1 MKDARELPDTST
13 TAERAATTE
22 GRNTPPRRPATTSV
36 PGEPAREPAKAPP
49 GKHVRRRLL
58 AAFATALLLGAP
70 TAALADYS
78 LRLGAV
84 FPGWTELR
92 RTGADGQ
99 VHESMTDLA
108 RRYALR
114 LGRFCS
120 LPEVFLRD
128 SSSSILT
135 ALVFYEGFLPYGS
148 SERVLLDSV
157 EQRVSI
163 VTSSYGSET
172 LVVLA
177 RLDRLGVAMAACAI

>member
-13 TAERAATTE
+13 TAE

-36 PGEPAREPAKAPP
+36 PGEPACEPAKAPP

-78 LRLGAV
+78 LRLGAD

-108 RRYALR
+108 RRYALQ

-157 EQRVSI
+157 DQRVSI

-172 LVVLA
+172 LVLLV
-177 RLDRLGVAMAACAI
+177 RLDRLGVAMAACSI